1 MIADFVVLT
10 SKLGASTKLTV
21 HKTQTYGRADKTV
34 RNVQKSISKMLSC
47 SCNMGQA
54 NLWTRV
60 VCYRGV
66 IEVESEEEGQFGE
79 QAGRGQ
85 YGAV

>member
-1 MIADFVVLT
+1 
-10 SKLGASTKLTV
+10 
-21 HKTQTYGRADKTV
+21 
-34 RNVQKSISKMLSC
+34 
-47 SCNMGQA
+47 MGQA

-66 IEVESEEEGQFGE
+66 IEVESEEEGQFGV
-79 QAGRGQ
+79 QADRRQ